1 MKEEHKKRALMA
13 VILIVIFAIGFFCLP
28 WNV

>member
-1 MKEEHKKRALMA
+1 MKEEHKKRAIMA
-13 VILIVIFAIGFFCLP
+13 VVLIAIFAIGFFLLP